1 MTLVLD
7 MAPTVRPGQTVA
19 LILGD
24 REIVAEPTSVPA
36 SRLTFRMAD
45 AAAPGSSLLV
55 RLRVDG
61 FESPIIDRT
70 VTPSRFLDRRI
81 TLP

>member
-1 MTLVLD
+1 M
-7 MAPTVRPGQTVA
+7 RPGQTVS
-19 LILGD
+19 LILGEQ
-24 REIVAEPTSVPA
+24 EIAAEPVSVA
-36 SRLTFRMAD
+36 STRLTFKI
-45 AAAPGSSLLV
+45 AAAPAAGSSLLA

-70 VTPSRFLDRRI
+70 ATPAAYLDRRI